1 MEVSYR
7 TAWYG
12 KERARESV
20 LGGDADSYA
29 QLVWFGQK
37 AVESNPG
44 STIKIEYEPETH
56 RFERMFV
63 CYDAWMKGFQFCRP
77 ILFID
82 ATFITNK
89 YKGQLIGASAKDAN
103 QGLYPVAYA
112 IVDSETESN
121 WRFFLQCVSEVFSRY
136 PMRQV
141 TFISDRNPGLLSAYP
156 HVFPNNPHGFC
167 FRHLVENLSK
177 KYPSQSPLH
186 KSVPY
191 LFMCCAYSRTPDS
204 YETNLA
210 KLKEEGGSI
219 VEDFLKDLPK
229 ESWCLAFF
237 YGERFGEMTNNLAE
251 TFNNWVVDLKSLPIY
266 DLNEGIRTKSMERIA
281 ERKEGSK
288 EWVTVLCPNM
298 EKKLD

>member
-1 MEVSYR
+1 
-7 TAWYG
+7 
-12 KERARESV
+12 
-20 LGGDADSYA
+20 
-29 QLVWFGQK
+29 
-37 AVESNPG
+37 
-44 STIKIEYEPETH
+44 
-56 RFERMFV
+56 MFV
-63 CYDAWMKGFQFCRP
+63 FFA
-77 ILFID
+77 
-82 ATFITNK
+82 
-89 YKGQLIGASAKDAN
+89 
-103 QGLYPVAYA
+103 GLYPVAYA

-136 PMRQV
+136 PMRHV

-219 VEDFLKDLPK
+219 VEDFLKDIPK
-229 ESWCLAFF
+229 ESWCSAFF
-237 YGERFGEMTNNLAE
+237 NGERFGEMTNNLAE
-251 TFNNWVVDLKSLPIY
+251 TFNNWVGDLKSLPIY

-281 ERKEGSK
+281 ERKERSK

-298 EKKLD
+298 EKKLINNLAVGRHWRVMRSDTYVYEV